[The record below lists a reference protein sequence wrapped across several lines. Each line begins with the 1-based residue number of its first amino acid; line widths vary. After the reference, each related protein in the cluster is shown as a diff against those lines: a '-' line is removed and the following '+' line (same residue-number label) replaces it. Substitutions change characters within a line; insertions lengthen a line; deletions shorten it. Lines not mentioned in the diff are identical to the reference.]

1 MEPGVVGITRRLFLV
16 LGGEPGFSEP
26 GNIPYAC
33 EVMTMPSLSRPLRSR
48 RSVLVAAAVA
58 SFLLLSCQEGTAA
71 GPKAGKSKKIDFEL
85 TTVDGRPL
93 GPKSFPG
100 QVVVV
105 DFWATWCGPC
115 HLQAQILE
123 PIYRDF
129 KGRGV
134 QFLAANVGEE
144 PETVKSFL
152 KNKPFPYPVL
162 LDPKDSV
169 ASNLGVNALPT
180 LLVVDTKGRL
190 AFFQPGIAD
199 GDTLRQVI
207 KKAGA
212 SGSPASSTR

>member
-1 MEPGVVGITRRLFLV
+1 
-16 LGGEPGFSEP
+16 
-26 GNIPYAC
+26 
-33 EVMTMPSLSRPLRSR
+33 MTNLSRPLHSR
-48 RSVLVAAAVA
+48 RAVLVAAAVA
-58 SFLLLSCQEGTAA
+58 SFLLLSCQEGATAGG
-71 GPKAGKSKKIDFEL
+71 GPKAGSKVDFQL
-85 TTVDGRPL
+85 KTVDGRAL
-93 GPKSFPG
+93 GPKDFPG

-115 HLQAQILE
+115 HLQAEILE
-123 PIYRDF
+123 PIYQDL

-152 KNKPFPYPVL
+152 KTKPFPYPVL

-169 ASNLGVNALPT
+169 ASNLGVYALPT
-180 LLVVDTKGRL
+180 LLVVDTKGRV
-190 AFFQPGIAD
+190 AYFQSGIAD

-212 SGSPASSTR
+212 